1 MLPLYMLIGAGGR
14 TRTANLLITSQLLCQ
29 LSYTGNLA
37 SKIDYTKLLNFVN

>member
-1 MLPLYMLIGAGGR
+1 
-14 TRTANLLITSQLLCQ
+14 